1 MIQYRTDKNFEAEQ
15 LKELFSSVNWL
26 SANYSERLVKAL
38 YNSSTVISAW
48 DGEKLIGLINALDD
62 GELTAYVHYLLV
74 NPEYQKDGIGTR
86 LVEMIKQK
94 YKDYLCIVLTAENPG
109 LVGYYE
115 KLGFDVMHDAFP
127 IIKINH
133 DEWQKDLAGFP
144 SALKCMQNGGLLWK
158 KKI

>member
-115 KLGFDVMHDAFP
+115 KLGF
-127 IIKINH
+127 IKINH

>member
-115 KLGFDVMHDAFP
+115 KLGFEDIHDAFP
-127 IIKINH
+127 
-133 DEWQKDLAGFP
+133 
-144 SALKCMQNGGLLWK
+144 K
-158 KKI
+158 KKL

>member
-62 GELTAYVHYLLV
+62 GELNEKEALYYSEVTLRISQKLL
-74 NPEYQKDGIGTR
+74 
-86 LVEMIKQK
+86 
-94 YKDYLCIVLTAENPG
+94 
-109 LVGYYE
+109 
-115 KLGFDVMHDAFP
+115 
-127 IIKINH
+127 
-133 DEWQKDLAGFP
+133 
-144 SALKCMQNGGLLWK
+144 ALD
-158 KKI
+158 

>member
-38 YNSSTVISAW
+38 YNSSTVVSAW

-127 IIKINH
+127 
-133 DEWQKDLAGFP
+133 
-144 SALKCMQNGGLLWK
+144 MK
-158 KKI
+158 KLSK